1 MKKYLIVT
9 AFLTFAFTAWA
20 QNPLG
25 EFSFYQKQAQNT
37 EKQSQ
42 QEVVNNLNRWLEVNY
57 NLPEASKALILKAN
71 LEKNLKEY
79 PQFITTLLRYKYE
92 FGLNEKNN
100 VQSVL
105 KDTARD
111 FSKSEQEEYNKL
123 ISARVPQKELAERLD
138 AFLNVAT
145 KANIKG
151 TYKPLQEEYFSFFRR
166 FKDYEEIDRL
176 ELMLGDLHRNNK
188 NPYAALMQYEKVW
201 SIYPNTKY
209 KAASLRMQG
218 DVYASDLKDY
228 QKAQS
233 IYEQVLTDF
242 PDSVEKP
249 TAYYHLAL
257 MEESQKEYQEALDHL
272 NFAAKLYQEQG
283 DTSSL
288 YNVLSFKADIQEKK
302 LKDYEGA
309 ANTLNN
315 ISQLFVNK
323 GNIYEENQF
332 KLATLYRNKLKNP
345 ALEKKAYEDLLKN
358 YPNSQNADKALFEAA
373 SLAKEDGQYALAKNY
388 LEKLIVNNPSSVYA
402 GKAQRQINSIEK
414 QIAKNQ

>member
-1 MKKYLIVT
+1 M
-9 AFLTFAFTAWA
+9 
-20 QNPLG
+20 
-25 EFSFYQKQAQNT
+25 
-37 EKQSQ
+37 
-42 QEVVNNLNRWLEVNY
+42 
-57 NLPEASKALILKAN
+57 
-71 LEKNLKEY
+71 
-79 PQFITTLLRYKYE
+79 
-92 FGLNEKNN
+92 
-100 VQSVL
+100 
-105 KDTARD
+105 
-111 FSKSEQEEYNKL
+111 
-123 ISARVPQKELAERLD
+123 
-138 AFLNVAT
+138 
-145 KANIKG
+145 
-151 TYKPLQEEYFSFFRR
+151 
-166 FKDYEEIDRL
+166 
-176 ELMLGDLHRNNK
+176 M
-188 NPYAALMQYEKVW
+188 
-201 SIYPNTKY
+201 
-209 KAASLRMQG
+209 
-218 DVYASDLKDY
+218 
-228 QKAQS
+228 
-233 IYEQVLTDF
+233 YEQVLTDF

-309 ANTLNN
+309 ANTLNK
-315 ISQLFVNK
+315 ISQLFANK

-358 YPNSQNADKALFEAA
+358 YPNSKNADKALFEAA